1 MMRIGALYHAAGQL
15 KALHGGGACAHR
27 PGKIGRDEM
36 ATLTQT
42 TQGAA
47 RILRYANPP
56 RHYMTAEGSALIR
69 DAVLAAAADP
79 AIRAIILTGTDD
91 VFVRHYDVGEIIA
104 VGEAVRAGQLRP
116 EDFERGGFAD
126 MIRAVFEAPKP
137 VIAAINGVCMGGGFE
152 LALACDLRVAAASV
166 PLIGLPETRI
176 GIFPGGG
183 GTQRLPRMIGE
194 ARALEFVLR
203 GQTVD
208 AAGSLSLGLVH
219 AVVDDALTHAMS
231 WASEFAARG
240 AEGLAHAKRLV
251 RGALTWGLADGTR
264 EEQHGFHTV
273 LLADSAMAAMRN
285 FLATGE
291 DITR

>member
-1 MMRIGALYHAAGQL
+1 MANVATETHGAVRL
-15 KALHGGGACAHR
+15 
-27 PGKIGRDEM
+27 I
-36 ATLTQT
+36 
-42 TQGAA
+42 
-47 RILRYANPP
+47 RYANPP
-56 RHYMTAEGSALIR
+56 RHYMTAEGSGLMTAAITE
-69 DAVLAAAADP
+69 AVADP
-79 AIRAIILTGTDD
+79 AIRVLVLTGTED
-91 VFVRHYDVGEIIA
+91 VYVRHYDVGEIIA
-104 VGEAVRAGQLRP
+104 VGEAVRAGQLKP

-126 MIRAVFEAPKP
+126 MIRAVFDSPKP

-152 LALACDLRVAAASV
+152 LALACDIRIAAASV

-194 ARALEFVLR
+194 ARALEFILR

-208 AAGSLSLGLVH
+208 AAGAKELGLVN
-219 AVVDDALTHAMS
+219 AVADDAVAEALKL
-231 WASEFAARG
+231 ASELSARG

-251 RGALTWGLADGTR
+251 RGALTWGLVDGTR
-264 EEQHGFHTV
+264 EEQHGFHAV
-273 LLADSAMAAMRN
+273 LTADSAMAAMRN